1 MIINI
6 IILLTIIFF
15 AIWIMIMCSEKN
27 SSKVYIVG
35 EVIDNNDNDGYVFK
49 DDSGYVYSKYIV
61 FALDEILDKH
71 DMNWTE
77 CDKKY
82 EIIIRELK

>member
-6 IILLTIIFF
+6 ISLTIIFF

-27 SSKVYIVG
+27 SSKVHIVG
-35 EVIDNNDNDGYVFK
+35 DVIDNNDNDGYVFK

>member
-1 MIINI
+1 MLIITIWITI
-6 IILLTIIFF
+6 IILSLLII
-15 AIWIMIMCSEKN
+15 ILCGTKDYETSEV
-27 SSKVYIVG
+27 SIIG
-35 EVIDNNDNDGYVFK
+35 EVIDDVHGGYVFK
-49 DDSGYVYSKYIV
+49 DDSGCIYSKYIV

-82 EIIIRELK
+82 EIIIRELE

>member
-1 MIINI
+1 MGIFSIY
-6 IILLTIIFF
+6 IIFL
-15 AIWIMIMCSEKN
+15 ALWIMIMCSEKN
-27 SSKVYIVG
+27 SSKTHIIG
-35 EVIDNNDNDGYVFK
+35 EVIDSNNNDGGYVFK

-82 EIIIRELK
+82 KIIIKELK

>member
-1 MIINI
+1 MIISI
-6 IILLTIIFF
+6 FLLIILFF
-15 AIWIMIMCSEKN
+15 SLWIMIMCSENN
-27 SSKVYIVG
+27 SAKVHIVG
-35 EVIDNNDNDGYVFK
+35 EVIDDDNGGYFFK
-49 DDSGYVYSKYIV
+49 DNSGYVYSKYIV

>member
-6 IILLTIIFF
+6 ISLTIIFF

-27 SSKVYIVG
+27 LSKTHIIG
-35 EVIDNNDNDGYVFK
+35 EVIDSNNNDGGYVFK

-82 EIIIRELK
+82 EIIIRELE